1 VLRLAFLVPGFTIA
15 LAGNTLA
22 GNQIYEPLAAE
33 VRAGLQASIAD
44 KPAPHAFSNSGA
56 AVDWLTAMSQ
66 RLESRIPNFQ
76 SRVDFLRTLHF
87 EATHAGLD
95 PQLVLALIQ
104 IESSFRKYA
113 VSRSGARGYMQVM
126 PFWAGLIG
134 RKGDNLFSLRTNLRY
149 GCVILKHY
157 LSLEKGD
164 LIRALARYNGSQGK
178 PEYPNLVIG
187 AWRSVWRYEGRLAF
201 APPSPCGP
209 ARKVFGECQ
218 EEKTV
223 SIVACMAC
231 AAARASG
238 ARRIGLPTTM

>member
-22 GNQIYEPLAAE
+22 GNQIYEPLAVE

-44 KPAPHAFSNSGA
+44 KPAPHAFTNSEA
-56 AVDWLTAMSQ
+56 AVDWLTEMSQ
-66 RLESRIPNFQ
+66 RLETRIPIFQ

-87 EATHAGLD
+87 EATRAGLD
-95 PQLVLALIQ
+95 PQLVLAVIQ

-126 PFWAGLIG
+126 PFWVDLVG
-134 RKGDNLFSLRTNLRY
+134 RKGDNLFNLRTNLRY
-149 GCVILKHY
+149 GCVILKYY
-157 LSLEKGD
+157 LNLEKGD
-164 LIRALARYNGSQGK
+164 LFRALARYNGSLGK

-187 AWRSVWRYEGRLAF
+187 AWRSVWRYQGRLAIT
-201 APPSPCGP
+201 PLSPCSP
-209 ARKVFGECQ
+209 ARKVSGECQ

-223 SIVACMAC
+223 SIVACMTC
-231 AAARASG
+231 AAARGSG